1 MEIGRGVRGMLP
13 RENFDSQ
20 KSCEQMFFICF
31 MALFVLNGFCKILD
45 NVKSHIVKTMV
56 LTLRNGR

>member
-31 MALFVLNGFCKILD
+31 MALFVLNGFLQNTD
-45 NVKSHIVKTMV
+45 NVKSHIVKQWF
-56 LTLRNGR
+56 